1 MRSNADHSPDIT
13 NMTAPTGTITT
24 IRKIIT
30 SQPISLPGYFFEALF
45 TVPTSSLATCNEW
58 YFLLHIYSS
67 KNLKYSSIQTAY
79 ILQAGSYTFVSHR
92 ITLRH
97 TGQKMNSFLK
107 IRQKP

>member
-45 TVPTSSLATCNEW
+45 TVPTS
-58 YFLLHIYSS
+58 LL
-67 KNLKYSSIQTAY
+67 L
-79 ILQAGSYTFVSHR
+79 V
-92 ITLRH
+92 
-97 TGQKMNSFLK
+97 MNGISFCIFIVAK
-107 IRQKP
+107 T